1 MSTFSLFHGSEQ
13 IVEKPDL
20 SFGNDHNDYGRGFYC
35 TKNEEM
41 AKEWACKN
49 GEDGFVNRYTMDDEG
64 LITLHLSD
72 GTHTVL
78 NWIAILLKN
87 RTFSLSSTI
96 AVDAREYLIDHYAI
110 DISGYDLITGY
121 RADDSYFRYAESF
134 VENTLPL
141 RSLNKALQL
150 GKLGLQ
156 TVLISPKAFERIT
169 FVDAAPVE
177 KGIYYPKFVARDNQA
192 RQTYREEVA
201 KSRSYQD
208 DIFVLDILREE
219 MKNDDP
225 RIQRILLE

>member
-1 MSTFSLFHGSEQ
+1 MSTLTLFHGSEQ

-20 SFGNDHNDYGRGFYC
+20 SFGNDRNDYGRGFYC
-35 TKNEEM
+35 TKTEEM

-49 GEDGFVNRYTMDDEG
+49 GTDGFVNRYTMDAEG
-64 LITLHLSD
+64 LKTLHLSD

-78 NWIAILLKN
+78 NWIAILLKH
-87 RTFSLSSTI
+87 RTFSLSSPI

-110 DISGYDLITGY
+110 DTSGYDLITGY

-156 TVLISPKAFERIT
+156 TVLISREAFDRIT

-177 KGIYYPKFVARDNQA
+177 KGIYYPKFVARDHQA
-192 RQTYREEVA
+192 RQTYREEIA
-201 KSRSYQD
+201 KSRSYRD

-225 RIQRILLE
+225 RIQRILPE